1 MVKFVFVELGLLVLQ
16 FKLFYLVLNLLKVA
30 LTVAELVNLI
40 DQSVDQYI
48 LI

>member
-40 DQSVDQYI
+40 DQSVD
-48 LI
+48 